1 MELVL
6 SGTLVFL
13 AAGFGIGLVVAWNR
27 RRMSEFSLWIK
38 RGERFVVFCLLPLH
52 LGLTQQVYSNSP
64 DPIAGDV
71 YEAFVFAAI
80 FGAALPILVYGVARR
95 IMPVSYIPSL
105 PLAAASFGGGNRGV
119 ILISVLAL
127 LAPVKDVIP
136 VDIVSSQSS
145 ASITVLDQFIVM
157 DYAYFLV
164 LAVIA
169 PVHFLSKGGP
179 FRSGPLGWHVLA
191 AAIAIALIVASPVGK
206 GHVSHAD
213 ALWFRAELGHW
224 LALLSTALVFAQMSL
239 PSPKA
244 FVGEVFTIFAA
255 RAIVLAV
262 FFGAAYCMYAWS
274 LISLLEMISLGIPFV
289 IFLLLPPS
297 SYIGPLVA
305 EYGATEEAAELNRIN
320 GLWNLLIYLG
330 VAMALFF
337 ASAAAWGSH

>member
-13 AAGFGIGLVVAWNR
+13 AAGFGIGLVLAWNR
-27 RRMSEFSLWIK
+27 RRISEFSLWIK
-38 RGERFVVFCLLPLH
+38 HGERFVVFGLLPLH

-64 DPIAGDV
+64 DPITGDV
-71 YEAFVFAAI
+71 YEAFIVAAI
-80 FGAALPILVYGVARR
+80 FGAALPVLVYAVAQR
-95 IMPVSYIPSL
+95 IMPASYIPSF

-136 VDIVSSQSS
+136 VDIVPSQTS

-169 PVHFLSKGGP
+169 PVHFFKKGMP

-191 AAIAIALIVASPVGK
+191 AAIAIAFILASPVGK
-206 GHVSHAD
+206 GHISHTD
-213 ALWFRAELGHW
+213 ALWLRAELGHL

-244 FVGEVFTIFAA
+244 FVGEVFTIVAA
-255 RAIVLAV
+255 RAVVLAAFCGV
-262 FFGAAYCMYAWS
+262 AYCMYAWS
-274 LISLLEMISLGIPFV
+274 LISRLEMISLGIPFV

-305 EYGATEEAAELNRIN
+305 EYGASEEALELNRIN
-320 GLWNLLIYLG
+320 GLWNLLVYLG
-330 VAMALFF
+330 VAIAFF
-337 ASAAAWGSH
+337 FVSAAALGIY